1 MQTSEPVRRTS
12 EIEEVTNLY
21 LIHPAAGFLTP
32 AFARLGISPNAVSVA
47 GMAFGLLAGFAY
59 YHYQDPRYAVAG
71 FLLMIAWHVMD
82 GADGQ
87 LARLTH
93 AQSELGKILD
103 GTCDYV
109 TFIAVYSA
117 LAAALSRQSGDWV
130 WALAVAAGLSHAA
143 QGMAYEAQRQEYNF
157 WGWDRKSAE
166 LLAPEMLPPDDP
178 NGSPASRLLHLI
190 YRTYVR
196 SQFWV
201 AGGVVGFHKAL
212 AKALETEPARIAL
225 VREGYR
231 AQFAPSVRRW
241 SVMSANYRTLAI
253 FVAAL
258 TGQPQYFFWFE
269 IVVLNLLLVL
279 LIYGQHARCTRF
291 LKNLDAG

>member
-32 AFARLGISPNAVSVA
+32 VFARLGISPNAVSLA
-47 GMAFGLLAGFAY
+47 GMGFGLLAGFAY
-59 YHYQDPRYAVAG
+59 YHYQDPRYATLG

-109 TFIAVYSA
+109 TFVAVYSA
-117 LAAALSRQSGDWV
+117 LAAAVSRQSGEWV
-130 WALAVAAGLSHAA
+130 WALAIAAGVSHAV

-157 WGWDRKSAE
+157 WGWD
-166 LLAPEMLPPDDP
+166 
-178 NGSPASRLLHLI
+178 
-190 YRTYVR
+190 
-196 SQFWV
+196 
-201 AGGVVGFHKAL
+201 
-212 AKALETEPARIAL
+212 
-225 VREGYR
+225 
-231 AQFAPSVRRW
+231 
-241 SVMSANYRTLAI
+241 
-253 FVAAL
+253 
-258 TGQPQYFFWFE
+258 
-269 IVVLNLLLVL
+269 
-279 LIYGQHARCTRF
+279 
-291 LKNLDAG
+291 